1 MALLCETQDVY
12 CIVSCKM
19 CVSGC
24 SAPSWIRA
32 LKTFPRR
39 NISSLKWPNWI
50 RLPATFLWPTN
61 QDRAKTENFSN
72 LSKQEKQQRINKT
85 WSPISKSIR
94 QSFNGKLKFCFFW
107 SCSWFAGGLFF
118 KNLLQQRSANLLRRP
133 TLLTTLFIFTKLEL
147 HIRCKW
153 RRLVRQGVA
162 VPGGHVSV
170 SRYNL
175 YIKIVRLGSS

>member
-1 MALLCETQDVY
+1 MPWQEYARGEVLGSNPVQKGYFISKSLLKWICLMALLCETQDVY

-72 LSKQEKQQRINKT
+72 LSKQEKQQRSNKT

-94 QSFNGKLKFCFFW
+94 QSFNGKLKFCFFGHALDPLEACF
-107 SCSWFAGGLFF
+107 SKICFNNDRQIFCED
-118 KNLLQQRSANLLRRP
+118 LL
-133 TLLTTLFIFTKLEL
+133 
-147 HIRCKW
+147 C
-153 RRLVRQGVA
+153 
-162 VPGGHVSV
+162 
-170 SRYNL
+170 
-175 YIKIVRLGSS
+175 